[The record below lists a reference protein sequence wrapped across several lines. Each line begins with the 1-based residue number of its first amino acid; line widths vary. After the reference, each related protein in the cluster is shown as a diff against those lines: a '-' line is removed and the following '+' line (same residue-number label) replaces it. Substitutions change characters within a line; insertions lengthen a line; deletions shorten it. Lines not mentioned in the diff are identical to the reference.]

1 MPFLADDGAPLA
13 ELGLAQRP
21 ADASRFELTAAFA
34 YLDPETG
41 RRYRVPARHEASLR
55 QGHDGASPLTGLSTD
70 LASVPTPLW
79 GMIASYGR
87 QSAPAVLH
95 DARSREAAALGD
107 PRAAL
112 VQRRDD
118 DRVFRTALREQG
130 VPRLRSQLMWAWV
143 SADREREFGG
153 VRGGLLVAQAVLG
166 AVALVAASVAACWNP
181 WWLVV
186 WPVVALAV
194 LVHGR
199 LAGLVATLTFSLAV
213 LGPLVVVQLLALLPF
228 RLVEALVEFVTGGD
242 PGGVW
247 RPTLQA
253 RRSTQQSRRPTL
265 QARRPDED
273 QGQP

>member
-1 MPFLADDGAPLA
+1 MPFLTDDGEPLA

-21 ADASRFELTAAFA
+21 SAAPRFELTAAFT

-55 QGHDGASPLTGLSTD
+55 QAQDDAGPLADFSTD

-107 PRAAL
+107 DRAAL
-112 VQRRDD
+112 VQRRED
-118 DRVFRTALREQG
+118 DRVFHTGLRELG
-130 VPRLRSQLMWAWV
+130 VPRLRARLMQTWV
-143 SADREREFGG
+143 AADRERQFGG
-153 VRGGLLVAQAVLG
+153 VRGWALVVQAVVG
-166 AVALVAASVAACWNP
+166 AVALVAASVAAWWNP
-181 WWLVV
+181 WWLVA
-186 WPVVALAV
+186 WPIVALAV
-194 LVHGR
+194 FVHGR
-199 LAGLVATLTFSLAV
+199 LAGLVATLTFSLAL
-213 LGPLVVVQLLALLPF
+213 LGPFVLVQLAALVPF
-228 RLVEALVEFVTGGD
+228 RLVEALVELVTRGD

-247 RPTLQA
+247 RPTLQPG
-253 RRSTQQSRRPTL
+253 S
-265 QARRPDED
+265 ED